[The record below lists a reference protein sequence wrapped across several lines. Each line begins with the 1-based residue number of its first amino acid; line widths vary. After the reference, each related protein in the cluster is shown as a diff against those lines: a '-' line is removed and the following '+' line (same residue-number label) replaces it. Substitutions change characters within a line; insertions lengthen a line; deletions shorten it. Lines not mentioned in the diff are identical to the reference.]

1 MATGGHGDG
10 GETSGVGEND
20 VQDLEAAEN
29 NGPEAA
35 AGLSNLGAL
44 DPDSKIRRPDPQ
56 TSHVTGALFVLCDV

>member
-20 VQDLEAAEN
+20 VQNLEAAEN

-44 DPDSKIRRPDPQ
+44 PDSNIRRPDPQ
-56 TSHVTGALFVLCDV
+56 TSHVTGAPFVLCDV

>member
-20 VQDLEAAEN
+20 DLEAAES

-44 DPDSKIRRPDPQ
+44 DPDSNIRRPDPQ